1 MKIAV
6 FCSANKNIDPDF
18 FTLTEEMGKWMA
30 ENGHDLV
37 FGGCNSGLMD
47 CIGKAVKANGGRTI
61 GVVPTL
67 VERGGRTFPD
77 LDIEIPCDNL
87 SDRKDLMLAQ
97 SDIFVALPGGVGTL
111 DEIFT
116 IAAAHT
122 IGYHHKMV
130 ILYNMKGF
138 WNSTI
143 ALLDD
148 MAEKSMI
155 RGDWRD
161 VIEVADNLEELT
173 KLCEDRTLYRIDE
186 ERAEKQLLT
195 VNSVNPSCSSAL
207 KLYSASSFSAIALP
221 RASHCAFTSGVIAC
235 FISTGS
241 PTAS

>member
-47 CIGKAVKANGGRTI
+47 CIGKAVKANGGRTIGVVPTLVERGGRTI

-130 ILYNMKGF
+130 ILYNMKDF

-155 RGDWRD
+155 RGNWRD
-161 VIEVADNLEELT
+161 VIEVADNLEELA
-173 KLCEDRTLYRIDE
+173 KLCET
-186 ERAEKQLLT
+186 
-195 VNSVNPSCSSAL
+195 
-207 KLYSASSFSAIALP
+207 
-221 RASHCAFTSGVIAC
+221 
-235 FISTGS
+235 
-241 PTAS
+241 

>member
-97 SDIFVALPGGVGTL
+97 SDLFVALPGGIGTLDEIFTIADAQGDIFVALPGGIGTL

-155 RGDWRD
+155 RGNWRD
-161 VIEVADNLEELT
+161 VIEVADNLEELA
-173 KLCEDRTLYRIDE
+173 KMCI
-186 ERAEKQLLT
+186 
-195 VNSVNPSCSSAL
+195 
-207 KLYSASSFSAIALP
+207 
-221 RASHCAFTSGVIAC
+221 
-235 FISTGS
+235 
-241 PTAS
+241 